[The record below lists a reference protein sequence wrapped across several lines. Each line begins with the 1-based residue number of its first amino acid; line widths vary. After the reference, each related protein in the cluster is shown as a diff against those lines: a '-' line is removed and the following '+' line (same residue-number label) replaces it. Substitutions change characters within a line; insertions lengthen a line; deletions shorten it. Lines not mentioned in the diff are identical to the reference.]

1 MRRLPSGL
9 RVNAANA
16 VYDVHH
22 NGGSLL
28 RHRALTRRSAQGRLG
43 GGCAAHVPGRFW
55 PASARCLLAFDTDA
69 AVHYGAIL
77 AERSRGGRPMGILDA
92 QIAAIALTAG
102 ASVATRN
109 VDDFT
114 GKPHIESQP
123 TPSIQHLF
131 RAVLTHNFSDV
142 MGERDGG

>member
-1 MRRLPSGL
+1 MLFTTCITMAEVFYGIALLPAGRRKADL
-9 RVNAANA
+9 AA
-16 VYDVHH
+16 D
-22 NGGSLL
+22 
-28 RHRALTRRSAQGRLG
+28 AQRMFRDDFGPR
-43 GGCAAHVPGRFW
+43 
-55 PASARCLLAFDTDA
+55 LLAFDTDA

-77 AERSRGGRPMGILDA
+77 AERSRGGRPMGNLDA